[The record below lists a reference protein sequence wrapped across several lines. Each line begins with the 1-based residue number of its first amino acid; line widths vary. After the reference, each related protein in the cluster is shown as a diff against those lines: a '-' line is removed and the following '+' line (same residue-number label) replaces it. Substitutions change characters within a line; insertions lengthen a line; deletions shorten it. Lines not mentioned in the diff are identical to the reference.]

1 MPRFV
6 SAFLP
11 RWPIERRLAAQA
23 HSGEAGEPQNLL
35 DAARP
40 IVLTVEA
47 SGGPRIATTNRAAEA
62 AGLVVGDGLADARAK
77 AGFLQVLEAEPQG
90 DEIALHR
97 LALWATRY
105 APAVSPFDEK
115 SGADG
120 FFLDIEGAAHLFGG
134 EEALIDDLGYRLA
147 RFGLPARLAIADTP
161 GAAWALSRFSA
172 SARLALPSGLE
183 AKALAPLPI
192 AALRLD
198 PATAATLRRL
208 GFKRVGALIDK
219 PRAPFAARF
228 EAELL
233 KRLDQ
238 ALGRAPEPLTC
249 IAPPPAYHRRRSLV
263 EPIVTQ
269 DAVLIVTER
278 LMRELVSPL
287 RRDGVGARHL
297 RLSLYRVDGEVT
309 TLDIGLA
316 LPSRDP
322 AHVTRLIAL
331 KLERIDTLD
340 AGFGF
345 EAVSLCVTQAEPL
358 QQRQGE
364 LTAGA
369 DPIDDRR
376 ERCAALIDGLRQ
388 RLGAANV
395 RRLKPLAS
403 HLPEAAE
410 TFRDEAATLPDASPR
425 RISLRQTP
433 SNSSPWPKAD
443 PSRPRPLLMLRR
455 AEPAE
460 VTALVP
466 EGPPRRFRWRGVT
479 HGVALA
485 QGPERIAG
493 EWWRRHEPQPTR
505 DYYLVENEIGR
516 RFWLYREGLYG
527 RETTRPRWFVH
538 GLFA

>member
-1 MPRFV
+1 
-6 SAFLP
+6 
-11 RWPIERRLAAQA
+11 
-23 HSGEAGEPQNLL
+23 
-35 DAARP
+35 
-40 IVLTVEA
+40 VLTVEA

-77 AGFLQVLEAEPQG
+77 AGFLQVLDAEPQA
-90 DEIALHR
+90 DQAALHR

-134 EEALIDDLGYRLA
+134 EEALLDDLSHRLA

-161 GAAWALSRFSA
+161 GAAWGLSRFSA
-172 SARLALPSGLE
+172 SGRLALPSGLE
-183 AKALAPLPI
+183 EKALAPLPI

-198 PATAATLRRL
+198 PATVATLRRL

-233 KRLDQ
+233 LRLDQ

-269 DAVLIVTER
+269 GAVLIVTER

-345 EAVSLCVTQAEPL
+345 EAVGLCVTQAEPL

-388 RLGAANV
+388 RLGAASV
-395 RRLKPLAS
+395 RRLKPVAS

-410 TFRDEAATLPDASPR
+410 TFHDEAATLPDASPR
-425 RISLRQTP
+425 QALLAQASPRRISLRHP
-433 SNSSPWPKAD
+433 SSGSSPWPQSSPWPKPD
-443 PSRPRPLLMLRR
+443 PARPRPLLMLRR